1 MVGAG
6 GAGGGL
12 EVGGRLAFISSAVP
26 MAEPLLKL
34 GLNGLL
40 ASRPPRA
47 RDHA

>member
-12 EVGGRLAFISSAVP
+12 GVGGGLGFVSSFVAI
-26 MAEPLLKL
+26 AEPLLKL

>member
-12 EVGGRLAFISSAVP
+12 GVGGRLAFISSAVP

-34 GLNGLL
+34 GDHGLL

-47 RDHA
+47 FDHA